1 MFSRAMVIVLVAIL
15 ASSAAAVAEER
26 TVLGVG
32 DAPPKLDAVDI
43 EGERVDSESYRGWVQ
58 VLTFADRKSSEEM
71 KSWMG
76 DAQISATKAH
86 PELPVVYLT
95 FADLSAVP
103 RMLRGMVRP
112 LLRKTSESSNEELAE
127 SYRKVGIEPD
137 ANKMAF
143 RFIPDW
149 DGSHLEAFGLENAV
163 QAYCWIAMDGRV
175 VAAFDAS
182 TPDIGSRYAEVFDRL
197 AAEAKARGQ
206 KARGQKPRGQKP

>member
-1 MFSRAMVIVLVAIL
+1 MFSRAVVIALVAAVF
-15 ASSAAAVAEER
+15 ASSGTVAAGER

-32 DAPPKLDAVDI
+32 DAAPKLDTVDI
-43 EGERVDSESYRGWVQ
+43 EGERVTSESYRGWVQ
-58 VLTFADRKSSEEM
+58 VLTFADRKSSEEI

-76 DAQISATKAH
+76 DAQINATKAH
-86 PELPVVYLT
+86 PELPVTYLT

-112 LLRKTSESSNEELAE
+112 LLRKTSENSNEELAE

-137 ANKMAF
+137 ADKMAF

-163 QAYCWIAMDGRV
+163 ESRCWIAADGRV

-182 TPDIGSRYAEVFDRL
+182 TPDIAKRYAEVFDRL
-197 AAEAKARGQ
+197 AAEAKPRA
-206 KARGQKPRGQKP
+206 QKP